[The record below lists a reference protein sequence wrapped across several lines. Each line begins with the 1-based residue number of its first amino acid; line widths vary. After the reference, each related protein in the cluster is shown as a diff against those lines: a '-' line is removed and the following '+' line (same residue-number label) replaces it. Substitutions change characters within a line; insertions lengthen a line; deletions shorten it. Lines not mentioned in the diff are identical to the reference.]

1 MARVQNMP
9 DFGTG
14 AGSIED
20 DRVLD
25 LAILPRH
32 GPTEDG
38 ALAPRRPQSQ
48 DIKAMYE
55 AAGLI
60 SLRSVVFVMAQAL
73 CEDTAVLRGMCH
85 DLGTWLH
92 AEMCCPTTPS
102 PRRAE
107 VPEQSVL
114 QSEDLFR
121 ALAGVSDAIQ
131 EVEELRG
138 KLEQVEENSFS
149 RLHGI
154 EIESSFKLQEAQSSL
169 VDQIEAD
176 RLKRR
181 RIDDEC
187 AQLQSELIGAHQQCH
202 DCETQRALLE
212 QESRQSQEEAELL
225 IEELNTENQDL
236 SDNLAKEQVLRVQA
250 DEAAQAAMRQV
261 CVSTATAAAATAA
274 ATAAAAAGNDQRG

>member
-1 MARVQNMP
+1 MARVQNML
-9 DFGTG
+9 DSGTG
-14 AGSIED
+14 VGSIEGYT
-20 DRVLD
+20 VLD
-25 LAILPRH
+25 FATLPRH

-38 ALAPRRPQSQ
+38 ALAPRRAQPQ
-48 DIKAMYE
+48 DIKGMYE

-60 SLRSVVFVMAQAL
+60 SLRSVVFAMAQAL
-73 CEDTAVLRGMCH
+73 CEDTAVLRSLCH

-92 AEMCCPTTPS
+92 ADMSCAKMLS

-107 VPEQSVL
+107 MPVKSVL

-121 ALAGVSDAIQ
+121 ALASVSDAIQ

-138 KLEQVEENSFS
+138 KLEKVEENTFS

-154 EIESSFKLQEAQSSL
+154 EIESSFKLQEAQSA
-169 VDQIEAD
+169 VADQIEAD
-176 RLKRR
+176 SLRR
-181 RIDDEC
+181 RQSDDEF
-187 AQLQSELIGAHQQCH
+187 AQLQSELNGAHQKCQH
-202 DCETQRALLE
+202 CESQQALLE

-250 DEAAQAAMRQV
+250 DAAAQAAMRQV
-261 CVSTATAAAATAA
+261 RVSTAADDAAVIAQV
-274 ATAAAAAGNDQRG
+274 GSSSSSS